1 MKNQAKSANYATA
14 ETLWEDSILIAKN
27 PDLLRGGLASIVE
40 GIALW
45 SDTLSAEG
53 IIRLQAI
60 DSEAAEILTAL
71 RDSLSSYLRVKG
83 SIVDILKVI
92 EPNRMT
98 LGDLTI
104 VSINIKSLCGVLV
117 RISQ

>member
-14 ETLWEDSILIAKN
+14 ETLWVDSIIIAKN